1 LVALDTR
8 IIEILRII
16 EKLPI
21 IAACS
26 RINNYLLRS
35 LAQITLFK
43 TFVNFIVVMRYSL
56 VLLFLVSV
64 GARAQA
70 LRDVN
75 YNFLYDP
82 TEPFTLSINAV
93 RAVPGWTAF
102 YDFALRDSA
111 QRVDQYHL
119 SWDIRP
125 TIDEK
130 QGTALDPSFIKKT
143 NGSRSLAGEITIP
156 ASTTPQVLTLKV
168 LNNAVK
174 RAWMFYRI
182 LEPNYPVNGYVIANG
197 KAVGLNYVK
206 VNTPLMLASEGGTK
220 VISYY
225 NDDFPAAVPAF
236 SEGMAK
242 VSRGMKVDSTFNVPV
257 NQEISF
263 SEPGLYLVQRDTMAT
278 EGFAFRVQDDYPRLA
293 KVESLADP
301 LIYICTKQEFE
312 KVKAAKGD
320 KKAFDRVIL
329 GITGNT
335 ERARNF
341 MRNYFKRV
349 EWANLYFTSYKEGWK
364 TDRGMIYIL
373 FGLPEEVY
381 KFSDREVW
389 NYKSSSLKASFN
401 FVKSSTIFDPD
412 NYVLIREKKFQE
424 TWYEKVDLWRNAR
437 F

>member
-1 LVALDTR
+1 
-8 IIEILRII
+8 
-16 EKLPI
+16 
-21 IAACS
+21 
-26 RINNYLLRS
+26 
-35 LAQITLFK
+35 
-43 TFVNFIVVMRYSL
+43 MRYAL
-56 VLLFLVSV
+56 MLFCFFSV

-82 TEPFTLSINAV
+82 TEPFALSIKVV
-93 RAVPGWTAF
+93 RSPSGWIAF
-102 YDFALRDSA
+102 FNFTLRDSA
-111 QRVDQYHL
+111 QRTDQYYMTWEL
-119 SWDIRP
+119 RP
-125 TIDEK
+125 SIDDK
-130 QGTALDPSFIKKT
+130 QGTPIDQSAVKKT
-143 NGSRSLAGEITIP
+143 ATSNTIEGEVSIP
-156 ASTTPQVLTLKV
+156 VSASPQVLSVRV

-174 RAWMFYRI
+174 RAWILYRI
-182 LEPNYPVNGYVIANG
+182 LEPNYPVNAYLTATG
-197 KAVGLNYVK
+197 KVVPSNYVK
-206 VNTPLMLASEGGTK
+206 INTGVALVGEGDNK

-225 NDDFPAAVPAF
+225 EDDFPAAVPAF

-242 VSRGMKVDSTFNVPV
+242 VARSMDVDSTFSLPV
-257 NQEISF
+257 NKEVSF
-263 SEPGLYLVQRDTMAT
+263 SKSGLYLVQKDTTAA
-278 EGFAFRVQDDYPRLA
+278 EGFAFRAQDDYPRLA

-301 LIYICTKQEFE
+301 LIYICTKQEFD

-320 KKAFDRVIL
+320 KKAFDRVVL
-329 GITGNT
+329 SVTGNT
-335 ERARNF
+335 ERARNL

-349 EWANLYFTSYKEGWK
+349 EWANYYFTSYKEGWK

-389 NYKSSSLKASFN
+389 NFKSPSLKVTFT
-401 FVKSSTIFDPD
+401 FVKSSTLFDPD

>member
-1 LVALDTR
+1 
-8 IIEILRII
+8 
-16 EKLPI
+16 
-21 IAACS
+21 
-26 RINNYLLRS
+26 
-35 LAQITLFK
+35 
-43 TFVNFIVVMRYSL
+43 MRYAL
-56 VLLFLVSV
+56 MLFCFFSV

-82 TEPFTLSINAV
+82 TEPFALSIKVV
-93 RAVPGWTAF
+93 RSPSGWTAF
-102 YDFALRDSA
+102 FNFTLRDSA
-111 QRVDQYHL
+111 QRTDQYYMTWEL
-119 SWDIRP
+119 RP
-125 TIDEK
+125 SIDDK
-130 QGTALDPSFIKKT
+130 QGTPIDQSAVKKT
-143 NGSRSLAGEITIP
+143 ATSNTIEGEVSIP
-156 ASTTPQVLTLKV
+156 VSASPQVLSVRV

-174 RAWMFYRI
+174 RAWILYRI
-182 LEPNYPVNGYVIANG
+182 LEPNYPVNAYLTATG
-197 KAVGLNYVK
+197 KVVPSNYVK
-206 VNTPLMLASEGGTK
+206 INTGVALVGEGDNK

-225 NDDFPAAVPAF
+225 EDDFPAAVPAF

-242 VSRGMKVDSTFNVPV
+242 VARSMDVDSTFSLPV
-257 NQEISF
+257 NKEVSF
-263 SEPGLYLVQRDTMAT
+263 SKSGLYLVQKDTTAA
-278 EGFAFRVQDDYPRLA
+278 EGFAFRAQDDYPRLA

-301 LIYICTKQEFE
+301 LIYICTKQEFD

-320 KKAFDRVIL
+320 KKAFDRVVL
-329 GITGNT
+329 SVTGNT
-335 ERARNF
+335 ERARNL

-349 EWANLYFTSYKEGWK
+349 EWANYYFTSYKEGWK

-389 NYKSSSLKASFN
+389 NFKSPSLKVTFT
-401 FVKSSTIFDPD
+401 FVKSSTLFDPD

>member
-1 LVALDTR
+1 
-8 IIEILRII
+8 
-16 EKLPI
+16 
-21 IAACS
+21 
-26 RINNYLLRS
+26 
-35 LAQITLFK
+35 
-43 TFVNFIVVMRYSL
+43 MRYAL
-56 VLLFLVSV
+56 VVLLFFSV

-70 LRDVN
+70 LRDIN

-82 TEPFTLSINAV
+82 TEPFTLTIKIV
-93 RAVPGWTAF
+93 RSGAGWTAL
-102 YDFALRDSA
+102 YNFALRDSA
-111 QRVDQYHL
+111 QRMDQYYL
-119 SWDIRP
+119 SWDLRP
-125 TIDEK
+125 SIDEK
-130 QGTALDPSFIKKT
+130 QGTPVEQSAIKKSIAP
-143 NGSRSLAGEITIP
+143 GIRQEGEVSIP
-156 ASTTPQVLTLKV
+156 LSASQQVLSLRV

-174 RAWMFYRI
+174 RAWIIYTV
-182 LEPNYPVNGYVIANG
+182 LDPNYPVDAYLTSAG
-197 KAVGLNYVK
+197 KPIGSNYVK
-206 VNTPLMLASEGGTK
+206 INTGVALAGDGENK

-225 NDDFPAAVPAF
+225 EDDFPAAVPAF

-242 VSRGMKVDSTFNVPV
+242 VSRSMKVDSTFSLPV

-263 SEPGLYLVQRDTMAT
+263 SKPGLYLVQKDTTSA
-278 EGFAFRVQDDYPRLA
+278 EGFAFRAQDDYPRLA

-329 GITGNT
+329 GVTGNT
-335 ERARNF
+335 ERARNL

-349 EWANLYFTSYKEGWK
+349 EWANYYFTSYKEGWK

-389 NYKSSSLKASFN
+389 NYKSPSLKVTFN
-401 FVKSSTIFDPD
+401 FVKSSTLFDPD

>member
-1 LVALDTR
+1 
-8 IIEILRII
+8 
-16 EKLPI
+16 
-21 IAACS
+21 
-26 RINNYLLRS
+26 
-35 LAQITLFK
+35 
-43 TFVNFIVVMRYSL
+43 MRYSL
-56 VLLFLVSV
+56 VLLFLLSA
-64 GARAQA
+64 GAQAQA

-82 TEPFTLSINAV
+82 TEPFTLSINVV
-93 RAVPGWTAF
+93 RTLPGWSAF
-102 YDFALRDSA
+102 YDFTSRDSA

-125 TIDEK
+125 TIDDK
-130 QGTALDPSFIKKT
+130 QGTALDPSTIKKNNT
-143 NGSRSLAGEITIP
+143 SNSLAGEIAIP
-156 ASTTPQVLTLKV
+156 ASTSPQVLTLKV

-182 LEPNYPVNGYVIANG
+182 LEPNYPVNGYLTANG
-197 KAVGLNYVK
+197 KAVELNYTK
-206 VNTPLMLASEGGTK
+206 VNTPLMIVSEGATK
-220 VISYY
+220 VISHY

-242 VSRGMKVDSTFNVPV
+242 VSRAMKVDSTFNVPV

-263 SEPGLYLVQRDTMAT
+263 SETGLYLVQNDTMAA

-301 LIYICTKQEFE
+301 LIYVCTKQEFE

-335 ERARNF
+335 ERAKNF

-381 KFSDREVW
+381 KFNDREVW
-389 NYKSSSLKASFN
+389 NYKSSSLKASFS
-401 FVKSSTIFDPD
+401 FVKSSTIFDPE

-424 TWYEKVDLWRNAR
+424 TWYEKIDLWRNAR

>member
-1 LVALDTR
+1 
-8 IIEILRII
+8 
-16 EKLPI
+16 
-21 IAACS
+21 
-26 RINNYLLRS
+26 
-35 LAQITLFK
+35 
-43 TFVNFIVVMRYSL
+43 MRYAL
-56 VLLFLVSV
+56 VLFCFLSV

-82 TEPFTLSINAV
+82 TEPFTLSIKV
-93 RAVPGWTAF
+93 IRSTSGWTALYNF
-102 YDFALRDSA
+102 TLRDSA
-111 QRVDQYHL
+111 HRIDQYHMM
-119 SWDIRP
+119 WDLRP
-125 TIDEK
+125 SIDDK
-130 QGTALDPSFIKKT
+130 QGTTIDQSAVKKT
-143 NGSRSLAGEITIP
+143 ATSNTMEGEVSIP
-156 ASTTPQVLTLKV
+156 ISASPQVLSV
-168 LNNAVK
+168 RILNNAVK
-174 RAWMFYRI
+174 RAWMLYRI
-182 LEPNYPVNGYVIANG
+182 LEPNYPVNAYLTATG
-197 KAVGLNYVK
+197 KFVPSNYIKINTGVTLVG
-206 VNTPLMLASEGGTK
+206 EGDNK

-225 NDDFPAAVPAF
+225 EDDFPAAVPAF

-242 VSRGMKVDSTFNVPV
+242 VARSMNVDSTFSIPV

-263 SEPGLYLVQRDTMAT
+263 SKSGLYLVQKDTTAA
-278 EGFAFRVQDDYPRLA
+278 EGFAFRAQDDYPRLA

-301 LIYICTKQEFE
+301 LIYICTKQEFD

-329 GITGNT
+329 SVTGNT
-335 ERARNF
+335 ERAKNL

-349 EWANLYFTSYKEGWK
+349 EWANYYFTSYKEGWK

-373 FGLPEEVY
+373 FGLPEEIF

-389 NYKSSSLKASFN
+389 NYKSPSLKVTFTFA
-401 FVKSSTIFDPD
+401 KSSTLFDPD

>member
-1 LVALDTR
+1 
-8 IIEILRII
+8 
-16 EKLPI
+16 
-21 IAACS
+21 
-26 RINNYLLRS
+26 
-35 LAQITLFK
+35 
-43 TFVNFIVVMRYSL
+43 MRYAL
-56 VLLFLVSV
+56 VLFCFFSV
-64 GARAQA
+64 VASGQA

-82 TEPFTLSINAV
+82 TEPFTFSIKVV
-93 RAVPGWTAF
+93 RSASGWTARYNF
-102 YDFALRDSA
+102 TLRDSA
-111 QRVDQYHL
+111 QRIDQYHL
-119 SWDIRP
+119 TWDLRP
-125 TIDEK
+125 SIDDK
-130 QGTALDPSFIKKT
+130 QGTTIEQSAVKKT
-143 NGSRSLAGEITIP
+143 TTSSSTMEGEVSVPIS
-156 ASTTPQVLTLKV
+156 ASPQVLSVRV

-174 RAWMFYRI
+174 RAWMLYRI
-182 LEPNYPVNGYVIANG
+182 LDPNYPVNAHLTAAG
-197 KAVGLNYVK
+197 KFVPSNYVK
-206 VNTPLMLASEGGTK
+206 INTGVTVAGEGDNK

-225 NDDFPAAVPAF
+225 EDDFPAAVPAF

-242 VSRGMKVDSTFNVPV
+242 VARSMNVDSTFTIAV
-257 NQEISF
+257 NQEVSF
-263 SEPGLYLVQRDTMAT
+263 SESGLYLVQKDTTAA

-301 LIYICTKQEFE
+301 LIYICTKQEFD

-329 GITGNT
+329 SVTGNT
-335 ERARNF
+335 ERAKNL

-349 EWANLYFTSYKEGWK
+349 EWANYYFTSYKEGWK

-373 FGLPEEVY
+373 FGLPEEIF

-389 NYKSSSLKASFN
+389 TYKSPSLKVTFN
-401 FVKSSTIFDPD
+401 FVKSGTLFDPD

>member
-1 LVALDTR
+1 
-8 IIEILRII
+8 
-16 EKLPI
+16 
-21 IAACS
+21 
-26 RINNYLLRS
+26 
-35 LAQITLFK
+35 
-43 TFVNFIVVMRYSL
+43 MRYSL
-56 VLLFLVSV
+56 MLLLFLSV
-64 GARAQA
+64 GAQAQA

-82 TEPFTLSINAV
+82 TEPFTLSISVV
-93 RAVPGWTAF
+93 RNTSGWTAF
-102 YDFALRDSA
+102 YDFISRDSA

-119 SWDIRP
+119 SWDMRP
-125 TIDEK
+125 TIDDK
-130 QGTALDPSFIKKT
+130 QGTAIDQSLIKKT
-143 NGSRSLAGEITIP
+143 NASNRLTGEINIP
-156 ASTTPQVLTLKV
+156 ASSTAQVLTVKV

-174 RAWMFYRI
+174 RAWMFYKI
-182 LEPNYPVNGYVIANG
+182 LEPNYPVNGYLTANG
-197 KAVGLNYVK
+197 KVVELNYVK
-206 VNTPLMLASEGGTK
+206 INAPLKLAGGTGSK
-220 VISYY
+220 TISYY

-242 VSRGMKVDSTFNVPV
+242 VSRAMRVDSTFNLPV
-257 NQEISF
+257 DQEIQF
-263 SEPGLYLVQRDTMAT
+263 SQPGLYLIQNDTMAT

-301 LIYICTKQEFE
+301 LIYICTKQEFD

-329 GITGNT
+329 NITGNT
-335 ERARNF
+335 ERAKNF

-349 EWANLYFTSYKEGWK
+349 EWANQFFSSYKEGWK

-381 KFSDREVW
+381 RFNDREVW
-389 NYKSSSLKASFN
+389 NYKSSSLKATFN
-401 FVKSSTIFDPD
+401 FVKSSTLFDPD

>member
-1 LVALDTR
+1 VVRT
-8 IIEILRII
+8 
-16 EKLPI
+16 
-21 IAACS
+21 AA
-26 RINNYLLRS
+26 
-35 LAQITLFK
+35 
-43 TFVNFIVVMRYSL
+43 
-56 VLLFLVSV
+56 
-64 GARAQA
+64 
-70 LRDVN
+70 
-75 YNFLYDP
+75 
-82 TEPFTLSINAV
+82 
-93 RAVPGWTAF
+93 GWTAF
-102 YDFALRDSA
+102 YDFTLRDSA

-125 TIDEK
+125 TIDDK
-130 QGTALDPSFIKKT
+130 QGTSLDPSTIKKANT
-143 NGSRSLAGEITIP
+143 SNSLAGEIIIP
-156 ASTTPQVLTLKV
+156 ASTSAQVLTLKV

-182 LEPNYPVNGYVIANG
+182 LEPNYPVNGYLTTNG
-197 KAVGLNYVK
+197 KVVGLNYLK
-206 VNTPLMLASEGGTK
+206 INTPVMIEGEGGTK

-242 VSRGMKVDSTFNVPV
+242 VSRAMKVDSTFNLSVK
-257 NQEISF
+257 QEISF
-263 SEPGLYLVQRDTMAT
+263 SEPGLYLVQNDTVAA

-293 KVESLADP
+293 KIESLADP

-329 GITGNT
+329 QITGNT
-335 ERARNF
+335 ERAKNF

-349 EWANLYFTSYKEGWK
+349 EWANQYFTSYKEGWK

-389 NYKSSSLKASFN
+389 NYKSASLKASFN

-412 NYVLIREKKFQE
+412 NYVLIREKKLQE
-424 TWYEKVDLWRNAR
+424 TWYEKIDLWRNAR